1 MFKDE
6 VLAMRDSPVT
16 LHNTSAKFRS
26 HFLLRCGE
34 NSTSTLNHIS
44 ELKAFFQNP
53 SARKALQETI
63 VSEPLAEGKF
73 AFHFRINVSAA
84 IQLQIIHTRRP
95 STSSFAPINQH

>member
-53 SARKALQETI
+53 SARNALQETI

-73 AFHFRINVSAA
+73 AFHFHIKRISCNPITDHS
-84 IQLQIIHTRRP
+84 HSP
-95 STSSFAPINQH
+95 SFDIFIRTD